1 MQEHI
6 ERLKEMHKHFSSEWE
21 MDIAAGLGYAI
32 DHAEAMLEKEKE
44 VMCEFAEYTRKCGYL
59 SDQRGL
65 MTTEELYDE
74 TFNTKEK

>member
-1 MQEHI
+1 MKTPMQEHI

-32 DHAEAMLEKEKE
+32 DHAEQMLEKEKE
-44 VMCEFAEYTRKCGYL
+44 VMYDAWLVAISNFRNDTFFEEYYN
-59 SDQRGL
+59 
-65 MTTEELYDE
+65 E